1 MRNYKKLVSIPCDNV
16 ININVMA
23 EFLQQIGK
31 LQFERPSP
39 IDEFVDNDLNLPPSR
54 PMEFAEKNDFVV
66 HPPTYVV
73 PIEKVSMR
81 MKKYVK

>member
-54 PMEFAEKNDFVV
+54 PVEFSEINDLVV
-66 HPPTYVV
+66 HPSTSVV
-73 PIEKVSMR
+73 PIEKSE
-81 MKKYVK
+81 YEDALINF

>member
-1 MRNYKKLVSIPCDNV
+1 MLVSIPCDNV

-66 HPPTYVV
+66 DPSTYVV